1 MKNPLISLKDVKE
14 ARERIGKFVHKTP
27 IDSSKTLSL
36 LSGCD
41 IYLKLENLQKTGSYK
56 VRGAFNKVLKLKER
70 GIKNGVIAA
79 SAGNHAQGVAYAAS
93 KSRLPSVIV
102 MPETAPISKISAT
115 KSYGAEVVLWGED
128 FDSSY
133 SKAIEI
139 SKERDLTFIHAF
151 DDPDVIAG
159 QGTIALE
166 IIESL
171 DDLDLIIAPIGGG
184 GLISGISLAIKET
197 KPNTRVIGVQAEGAA
212 SMYLSVKEGKPI
224 KIERVNTIAD
234 GIAVRKPGEITF
246 NIIQKYVDDIVLVSD
261 EEIASAILFLME
273 RAKLIAEAAGAVGV
287 AAAISGKIPLK
298 GAKTL
303 IVISGGNIDVNM
315 MARLIER
322 GLIKTGRLLKFS
334 TALPDRPGALAG
346 LLNIVAKER
355 GNVISI
361 SHDRI
366 NLRVRPAEAEVSIT
380 IETSG
385 EEHIRK
391 ILKSLK
397 DSGYKIKLEW

>member
-1 MKNPLISLKDVKE
+1 M
-14 ARERIGKFVHKTP
+14 
-27 IDSSKTLSL
+27 
-36 LSGCD
+36 
-41 IYLKLENLQKTGSYK
+41 
-56 VRGAFNKVLKLKER
+56 LKLKEK

-133 SKAIEI
+133 TKAIEI
-139 SKERDLTFIHAF
+139 SKERHLTFIHAF
-151 DDPDVIAG
+151 DDPDIIAG

-171 DDLDLIIAPIGGG
+171 DDLDLVIAPIGGG
-184 GLISGISLAIKET
+184 GLISGISLAIKES

-212 SMYLSVKEGKPI
+212 SMYLSIKEGKPI

-261 EEIASAILFLME
+261 EEIASAILFLIE

-334 TALPDRPGALAG
+334 TTLPDRPGALAG
-346 LLNIVAKER
+346 LLNIVARER

-366 NLRVRPAEAEVSIT
+366 NLRVRPAEAEVSVT

-397 DSGYKIKLEW
+397 DNGYKIKLEW

>member
-1 MKNPLISLKDVKE
+1 MVSLNDVKK
-14 ARERIGKFVHKTP
+14 AHERIGKLIHKTP
-27 IDSSKTLSL
+27 IDSSKTLSF

-56 VRGAFNKVLKLKER
+56 VRGAFNKILKLKES
-70 GIKNGVIAA
+70 GVKNGVIAA

-93 KSRLPSVIV
+93 QSGLPSVIV

-212 SMYLSVKEGKPI
+212 SMYLSLKEGKPV

-261 EEIASAILFLME
+261 EEIASAILFLIE

-385 EEHIRK
+385 EEHIRR

>member
-1 MKNPLISLKDVKE
+1 LISLKDVKE
-14 ARERIGKFVHKTP
+14 ARERIRKFVHKTP

-56 VRGAFNKVLKLKER
+56 VRGAFNKVLKLKEK

>member
-1 MKNPLISLKDVKE
+1 MISLKDVKE

-56 VRGAFNKVLKLKER
+56 VRGAFNKVLKLKEK

-133 SKAIEI
+133 TKAIEI
-139 SKERDLTFIHAF
+139 SKERHLTFIHAF
-151 DDPDVIAG
+151 DDPDIIAG

-171 DDLDLIIAPIGGG
+171 DDLDLVIAPIGGG
-184 GLISGISLAIKET
+184 GLISGISLAIKES

-212 SMYLSVKEGKPI
+212 SMYLSIKEGKPI

-261 EEIASAILFLME
+261 EEIASAILFLIE

-334 TALPDRPGALAG
+334 TTLPDRPGALAG
-346 LLNIVAKER
+346 LLNIVARER

-366 NLRVRPAEAEVSIT
+366 NLRVRPAEAEVSVT

-397 DSGYKIKLEW
+397 DNGYKIKLEW

>member
-1 MKNPLISLKDVKE
+1 MISLKDVKE
-14 ARERIGKFVHKTP
+14 ARERIRKFVHKTP

-56 VRGAFNKVLKLKER
+56 VRGAFNKVLKLKEK